1 MSADLEPTIG
11 LEVHMHL
18 ATRTKLFCGCKVQ
31 YDVRPNSNVCPVCL
45 GMPGVLPVMNRE
57 AVELS
62 VRMALALGC
71 TIPDFAKWD
80 RKHYYYPDLPKNY
93 QISEYDQP
101 LGVGG
106 HLDIETSKGTRCI
119 GITRAHLE
127 EDAGKLMH
135 AEAGN
140 YSIVDLN
147 RTGTPLLEIVSE
159 PDVHTAEEARAY
171 GEALRQ
177 LAVYLGVG
185 HCHLQLGQM
194 RFEPNVSLRIGTGP
208 DGKPRYTPISEM
220 KNLNS
225 FRSVER
231 AVAYEIARHREEYL
245 ANPAKY
251 TLENLGKETR
261 GWRDDEGTSFLMRSK
276 EEAHDYRYLPEPDLV
291 PFVPDRKWVEE
302 LRAGVPE
309 LPEKRRRR
317 FIADY
322 GLSEYDAG
330 VLTAERET
338 ADYFEE
344 LVAGLV
350 GAHSE
355 ERQVADYFGELV
367 EAVARLRTSGDWRA
381 TRGLKA
387 CGDWLSQHVRRTLN
401 ELKISTKEFRNR
413 LPASKLSDLVIIS
426 EEGVVNRNT
435 AVEIFDKMVTTGKS
449 AADIVSEE
457 NLSQVGDSGAIEAF
471 VDQALAANAKA
482 VEDYRGGKKASFGRL
497 MGEAMKASGGKANPA
512 LVKDILQKK
521 LGG

>member
-1 MSADLEPTIG
+1 MNAELVPTIG

-18 ATRTKLFCGCKVQ
+18 ATRTKLFCGCKVE

-71 TIPDFAKWD
+71 AIPDFAKWD

-93 QISEYDQP
+93 QISKYDQP

-106 HLDIETSKGTRCI
+106 HLDIETSKGTVRI
-119 GITRAHLE
+119 GITRVHLE

-185 HCHLQLGQM
+185 HCNMQLGQM

-231 AVAYEIARHREEYL
+231 AVTYEIARHREEYL

-291 PFVPDRKWVEE
+291 PFVPDRKWVDG

-317 FIADY
+317 FISDY
-322 GLSEYDAG
+322 GLPEYDAG
-330 VLTAERET
+330 VLTAERAVADFFEKLAKSSKDPKAASNWMMQDVMRVLNERKISITELPMT
-338 ADYFEE
+338 AEGLAE
-344 LVAGLV
+344 LVALV
-350 GAHSE
+350 KQGA
-355 ERQVADYFGELV
+355 
-367 EAVARLRTSGDWRA
+367 
-381 TRGLKA
+381 
-387 CGDWLSQHVRRTLN
+387 
-401 ELKISTKEFRNR
+401 I
-413 LPASKLSDLVIIS
+413 
-426 EEGVVNRNT
+426 NRNT
-435 AVEIFDKMVTTGKS
+435 GAEVFNKMLATGKS
-449 AADIVSEE
+449 AGEIVRSE
-457 NLSQVGDSGAIEAF
+457 NLAQTSDSGAIEAF
-471 VDQALAANAKA
+471 VDQAIAANSKT
-482 VEDYRGGKKASFGRL
+482 VEDYRGGKKAAFGRL

>member
-1 MSADLEPTIG
+1 MNAQLEPTIG

-18 ATRTKLFCGCKVQ
+18 ATHTKLFCGCKVQ

-57 AVELS
+57 AVELA

-106 HLDIETSKGTRCI
+106 HLDIETSQGTRRI

-135 AEAGN
+135 AETGN

-159 PDVHTAEEARAY
+159 PDVRSAEEARAY
-171 GEALRQ
+171 AEALRQ

-185 HCHLQLGQM
+185 HCNMQLGQM
-194 RFEPNVSLRIGTGP
+194 RFEPNVSLRIGAGP

-231 AVAYEIARHREEYL
+231 AVTYEIARHREEYL

-276 EEAHDYRYLPEPDLV
+276 EEAHDYRYFPEPDLV

-317 FIADY
+317 FLSDY
-322 GLSEYDAG
+322 GLPEYDAG
-330 VLTAERET
+330 VLTAERAVADFYEKVATSVKDPKAASNWMMQDVMRVLNERKIGIAELPMT
-338 ADYFEE
+338 AENLAE
-344 LVAGLV
+344 LVALV
-350 GAHSE
+350 KQG
-355 ERQVADYFGELV
+355 
-367 EAVARLRTSGDWRA
+367 T
-381 TRGLKA
+381 
-387 CGDWLSQHVRRTLN
+387 
-401 ELKISTKEFRNR
+401 I
-413 LPASKLSDLVIIS
+413 
-426 EEGVVNRNT
+426 NRNT
-435 AVEIFDKMVTTGKS
+435 GAEVFNKMLATGKS
-449 AADIVSEE
+449 AAEIVKAEG
-457 NLSQVGDSGAIEAF
+457 LAQVGDSGAIEAF

-512 LVKDILQKK
+512 VVKEILLRK